1 MRFEPIW
8 TGENV
13 LFNFTHVETEQV
25 PGPAYDPEACCAEAR
40 SIEQLIYNWVTGD
53 KSLVF
58 SSTFS
63 FPDLFEGEKTL
74 GISFFENK
82 QIVGYAS
89 TAIKELERYYGSI
102 PRLRENVNRFADG
115 DDYSPDLEWFEQ
127 RNERLNLHDNGDD
140 DHLHSPAE
148 SIVELVLSY
157 GLSSSGFAQLV
168 ACKSPATDTSEDLL
182 ADNPSTAAEM
192 LIQAELVFLGGPD
205 GKGWEESVILS
216 RADLL
221 GFCRIL
227 ARCVSGYHN
236 C

>member
-89 TAIKELERYYGSI
+89 TPIKELERYYGSI

-157 GLSSSGFAQLV
+157 GLSSSGFAQLT
-168 ACKSPATDTSEDLL
+168 ACDTSVENLSDIVE
-182 ADNPSTAAEM
+182 SK
-192 LIQAELVFLGGPD
+192 IQAELVFLGGLE
-205 GKGWEESVILS
+205 GKGWEESVILL
-216 RADLL
+216 RDDLL
-221 GFCRIL
+221 SFCRIL